1 MLQPFNKK
9 SGRCQDKLTLLSLHT
24 AKFSGPSRWWNDQSG
39 RDKEFTA
46 PLCST
51 AAVKLGAPWCP
62 VCFRQAFGFL
72 TSKPNTLL
80 RFSQSSCSP
89 RSPTAAVGRGH
100 KAVPMPLASLLLGIH
115 FWEQP
120 SVCPVYLG
128 ACDPGQVPYTLHAA
142 DQTRWEQFP
151 GTSSVIAQWSL
162 RVFIGK
168 WGDNQS
174 KPVGKHKKIRSNLS
188 CG

>member
-1 MLQPFNKK
+1 M
-9 SGRCQDKLTLLSLHT
+9 
-24 AKFSGPSRWWNDQSG
+24 
-39 RDKEFTA
+39 
-46 PLCST
+46 
-51 AAVKLGAPWCP
+51 
-62 VCFRQAFGFL
+62 CFREAFGFL

-80 RFSQSSCSP
+80 CFSQSSCSS
-89 RSPTAAVGRGH
+89 RSPTAAVGCGH

-142 DQTRWEQFP
+142 DQTCWEQFP